1 MSGTTHNASTQRID
15 DMTLTNFQSIVNRM
29 LASKTGMVLDDL
41 PDIDFYQFFDED
53 FDEEEINDAAKECVS
68 TILYDNEMTELD

>member
-1 MSGTTHNASTQRID
+1 MI
-15 DMTLTNFQSIVNRM
+15 MTLRDFRSIVNRM

-41 PDIDFYQFFDED
+41 PDIDLYQFFDED

-68 TILYDNEMTELD
+68 TILYDNGMTDLD

>member
-1 MSGTTHNASTQRID
+1 
-15 DMTLTNFQSIVNRM
+15 M

-41 PDIDFYQFFDED
+41 PDIDLYQFFDED

-68 TILYDNEMTELD
+68 TILYDNGMTNLD